1 MVAQSLCLKL
11 SPNVSVPLLNDF
23 KGLSYGLVTPFV
35 QPTKWDPIVAS
46 PTHYQASCRLR
57 YNARHFLLA
66 MAAHKG
72 EDSNTNSRDL
82 ELKPRRKN
90 LAVFVSGG
98 GSNFKSIHLATLNG
112 AILGDVVV
120 LVTNKRVIVVLIS
133 GFTYV
138 SCQFV
143 ERTWVRTLCTIRFP
157 LFVGGRLWRCSLCK
171 RKWHS
176 GGFVPKIKRRTRRV
190 IRG

>member
-72 EDSNTNSRDL
+72 EDSSTNSRDL

-112 AILGDVVV
+112 AILGDVIV
-120 LVTNKRVIVVLIS
+120 LVTNKRGIFCIC
-133 GFTYV
+133 YV
-138 SCQFV
+138 FHDINIMLDIILEPV
-143 ERTWVRTLCTIRFP
+143 HHV
-157 LFVGGRLWRCSLCK
+157 K
-171 RKWHS
+171 R
-176 GGFVPKIKRRTRRV
+176 
-190 IRG
+190 